1 MKAHRRHCERSEAIQ
16 SKNARLL
23 YCFASLAMTA
33 ARLSLNMLQERF
45 LGGNAGIAGQF

>member
-23 YCFASLAMTA
+23 DCFASLAMT
-33 ARLSLNMLQERF
+33 ERATNVFF
-45 LGGNAGIAGQF
+45 LGHLSGRGDPKQAAET